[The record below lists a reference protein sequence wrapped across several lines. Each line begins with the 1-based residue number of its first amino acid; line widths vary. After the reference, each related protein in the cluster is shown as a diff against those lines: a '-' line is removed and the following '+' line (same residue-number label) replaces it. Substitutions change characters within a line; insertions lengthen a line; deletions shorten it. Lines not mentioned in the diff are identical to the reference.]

1 MDAFNALMPGS
12 SPLTRGKLA
21 ARQQRVPQAG
31 FIPAHAGKTQ
41 LPQPRS
47 RVSWAHPRPRG
58 ENEESVPPC
67 GGREGSSPLTRGKH
81 GGQVSD
87 VLPPGL
93 IPAHAGKTQPR
104 RRRHSARRAHPRSRG
119 ENERGDLAAL
129 FTGGSSPL
137 TRGKPLPDP
146 DSPLTMRL
154 IPAHVGKTAGLPQ
167 GPDRGWAHPRSR
179 GENGHCVP
187 DFEAGVGSSPLT
199 RGKLFGG
206 DLLII
211 CHRLI
216 PAHAGKTEPYRTPN
230 PADQA
235 HPRSRGENTLG
246 SALAHQP
253 PGSSPLTPGKP
264 PPRAVR
270 GADLRLIPAHAGK
283 TVLRRVSRPVSA
295 AHPRSRG
302 ENLIRPAATGV
313 DAGSSP
319 LTRGKHVGEAEV
331 HDRLGL
337 IPAHA
342 GKTPS
347 CAAFTA
353 RLTAHPRSRGENV
366 ELPAPLRPHC
376 GSSPL
381 TRGKPRFPWP
391 RATPCGL
398 IPAHAGKTQ

>member
-47 RVSWAHPRPRG
+47 RVSWAHPRSRGENAYTLFRARRYRGSSPLTRGKLRHFLAQARRGRLIPAHAGKTRCLESLLRRTRAHPRSRG

-87 VLPPGL
+87 GLPPGL

-104 RRRHSARRAHPRSRG
+104 RRRHSARR
-119 ENERGDLAAL
+119 
-129 FTGGSSPL
+129 
-137 TRGKPLPDP
+137 
-146 DSPLTMRL
+146 
-154 IPAHVGKTAGLPQ
+154 
-167 GPDRGWAHPRSR
+167 AHPRSR

-302 ENLIRPAATGV
+302 ENPLTSTARKPRT
-313 DAGSSP
+313 GSSP
-319 LTRGKHVGEAEV
+319 LTRGKRNRVLAWQCAP
-331 HDRLGL
+331 RL

-342 GKTPS
+342 GKT
-347 CAAFTA
+347 
-353 RLTAHPRSRGENV
+353 
-366 ELPAPLRPHC
+366 
-376 GSSPL
+376 
-381 TRGKPRFPWP
+381 
-391 RATPCGL
+391 
-398 IPAHAGKTQ
+398 

>member
-1 MDAFNALMPGS
+1 MPGS

-47 RVSWAHPRPRG
+47 RVSWAHPRSRGENAYTLFRARRYRGSSPLTRGKLRHFLAQARRGRLIPAHAGKTRCLESLLRRTRAHPRSRG

-179 GENGHCVP
+179 GENGAA
-187 DFEAGVGSSPLT
+187 AGFAAGFGGSSPLT
-199 RGKLFGG
+199 RGKPA
-206 DLLII
+206 DVDRQKATD
-211 CHRLI
+211 RLI
-216 PAHAGKTEPYRTPN
+216 PAHAGKTK
-230 PADQA
+230 
-235 HPRSRGENTLG
+235 PRVGL
-246 SALAHQP
+246 
-253 PGSSPLTPGKP
+253 
-264 PPRAVR
+264 AVR
-270 GADLRLIPAHAGK
+270 AQ
-283 TVLRRVSRPVSA
+283 

>member
-12 SPLTRGKLA
+12 SLLTRGKLA

-47 RVSWAHPRPRG
+47 RVSWAHPRSRGENAYTLFRARRYRGSSPLTRGKLRHFLAQARRGRLIPAHAGKTRCLESLLRRTRAHPRSRG

-302 ENLIRPAATGV
+302 ENPLTSTARKPRT
-313 DAGSSP
+313 GSSP
-319 LTRGKHVGEAEV
+319 LTRGKRNRVLAWQCAP
-331 HDRLGL
+331 RL

-342 GKTPS
+342 GKT
-347 CAAFTA
+347 
-353 RLTAHPRSRGENV
+353 
-366 ELPAPLRPHC
+366 
-376 GSSPL
+376 
-381 TRGKPRFPWP
+381 
-391 RATPCGL
+391 
-398 IPAHAGKTQ
+398 